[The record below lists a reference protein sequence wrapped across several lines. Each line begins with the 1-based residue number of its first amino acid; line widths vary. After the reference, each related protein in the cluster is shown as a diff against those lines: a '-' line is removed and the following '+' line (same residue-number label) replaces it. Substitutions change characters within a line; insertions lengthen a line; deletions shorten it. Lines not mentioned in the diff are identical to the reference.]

1 MALADLNG
9 NGELDY
15 SEWLLASSKRNELL
29 NEPRLKQA
37 FDYFDK
43 DKSGTISLDEL
54 KSVLGETGLQ
64 SNEEL
69 DQGVWEDILAE
80 ADENGD
86 GEIDFQEFK
95 NMMNRL
101 ITKPQAENGVQIDP
115 NAQNGQIS
123 SVLRQDPK
131 PNQGK

>member
-15 SEWLLASSKRNELL
+15 SEWLVATSKRNDLM
-29 NEPRLKQA
+29 NEPRLRLA

-43 DKSGTISLDEL
+43 DKSGAISLEEL
-54 KSVLGETGLQ
+54 KNAMGESGVQ

-69 DQGVWEDILAE
+69 AEGVWEDILAE

-86 GEIDFQEFK
+86 GEIDFVEFK
-95 NMMNRL
+95 NMMKKMVQSNNME
-101 ITKPQAENGVQIDP
+101 PNG
-115 NAQNGQIS
+115 G
-123 SVLRQDPK
+123 
-131 PNQGK
+131 